1 MSESTMTET
10 AVPPPSPVLA
20 PTQARPRYRVLV
32 MAALFVVYTLNFVD
46 RQILSILALPIKT
59 ELGLTDTQLGWLG
72 GPAFALFYTFL
83 AIPIARLADRMSRVR
98 IMAVSLALWSGF
110 TALTGQVG
118 LFWQLFLCRM
128 GVGVGEAGGVAPAYS
143 LISDYF
149 PKHQRARALAVYSF
163 GIPFGSALGILLG
176 GYIATAVNW
185 RLAFTVCGIAG
196 LIMTP
201 IFLIC
206 VREPMRGAFDAVKNA
221 GAPVPLRAVLSILG
235 TKPSF
240 WLLSAGAASCSVLG
254 YGLAFWMPAF
264 LARMHGMA
272 LKDVSLLLGVGSLV
286 AGTLGIWAG
295 GALADRLGSARK
307 AAYPLVPAVA
317 FLVAVPLYALGFL
330 AKELWLGGALCT
342 LPLALGLAWLGPV
355 IAAVQHVVP
364 PAMRATASAIFLFIN
379 NLVGIGFGIFFFGRL
394 SDLLAPRYGTEA
406 LRYSMLIGLG
416 FYLLSALFFILSS
429 RRLERDWE
437 R

>member
-1 MSESTMTET
+1 MSETTLEQ
-10 AVPPPSPVLA
+10 PVLPAQPA
-20 PTQARPRYRVLV
+20 PLVRPGYRVLV

-46 RQILSILALPIKT
+46 RQILSILAVPIKT

-83 AIPIARLADRMSRVR
+83 AIPIARLADRLSRVR

-118 LFWQLFLCRM
+118 VFWQLFLCRM

-196 LIMTP
+196 LVMVP

-206 VREPMRGAFDAVKNA
+206 VREPARGALDAVK
-221 GAPVPLRAVLSILG
+221 GAARPVPLKAVLVILG
-235 TKPSF
+235 AKPSF

-254 YGLAFWMPAF
+254 YGLAFWMPSF
-264 LARMHGMA
+264 LARMHGMKLA
-272 LKDVSLLLGVGSLV
+272 DVSLLLGGGTLV

-295 GALADRLGSARK
+295 GVLADRLGGRAK
-307 AAYPLVPAVA
+307 AAYPLVPAIA
-317 FLVAVPLYALGFL
+317 FLIAVPLYALGFI
-330 AKELWLGGALCT
+330 ARDLWLVAALCT
-342 LPLALGLAWLGPV
+342 LPLALGLAWLGPI

-364 PAMRATASAIFLFIN
+364 PSMRATASAIFLFIN

-394 SDLLAPRYGTEA
+394 SDFLAPRFGAEA
-406 LRYSMLIGLG
+406 LRYSMVIGLS
-416 FYLLSALFFILSS
+416 FYLLSALFFFLAS
-429 RRLERDWE
+429 RKLERDWE
-437 R
+437 G

>member
-1 MSESTMTET
+1 MSETTVEQT
-10 AVPPPSPVLA
+10 AA
-20 PTQARPRYRVLV
+20 AHPTPLVRPGYRVLV

-59 ELGLTDTQLGWLG
+59 ELGLSDTQLGWLG

-83 AIPIARLADRMSRVR
+83 AIPIARLADRLNRVR

-110 TALTGQVG
+110 TALTGQVS

-185 RLAFTVCGIAG
+185 RLAFTVCGVAG
-196 LIMTP
+196 LVMVP
-201 IFLIC
+201 LFLLA
-206 VREPMRGAFDAVKNA
+206 VREPVRGAFDAVK
-221 GAPVPLRAVLSILG
+221 GAAEPVPLTAVLTILR

-254 YGLAFWMPAF
+254 YGLAFWMPSF
-264 LARMHGMA
+264 LARMHGMKLA
-272 LKDVSLLLGVGSLV
+272 DVSLLLGAGSLV
-286 AGTLGIWAG
+286 AGTLGIWRG
-295 GALADRLGSARK
+295 GVLADRLGGRAK
-307 AAYPLVPAVA
+307 AAYPLVPAIA
-317 FLVAVPLYALGFL
+317 FLIAVPLYALGFI
-330 AKELWLGGALCT
+330 ADTLWLVAALCT
-342 LPLALGLAWLGPV
+342 LPLALGLAWLGPI

-364 PAMRATASAIFLFIN
+364 PAMRATASAIFLFVN

-394 SDLLAPRYGTEA
+394 SDFLAPRFGTEA
-406 LRYSMLIGLG
+406 LRYSMLIGLS
-416 FYLLSALFFILSS
+416 FYLLSALFFFLAS
-429 RRLERDWE
+429 RRLDQDWE
-437 R
+437 G